1 MHLTGYACRYLLLD
15 LVWLLLSLNCDE
27 RCLAGASAAATMV
40 ITYLDVRPA
49 LDVVQHPPRR
59 DRVQVPQVDR
69 TQVKGVGVD

>member
-1 MHLTGYACRYLLLD
+1 MMSSPA
-15 LVWLLLSLNCDE
+15 
-27 RCLAGASAAATMV
+27 ASAAAMMV

-69 TQVKGVGVD
+69 PQVKGVGVD